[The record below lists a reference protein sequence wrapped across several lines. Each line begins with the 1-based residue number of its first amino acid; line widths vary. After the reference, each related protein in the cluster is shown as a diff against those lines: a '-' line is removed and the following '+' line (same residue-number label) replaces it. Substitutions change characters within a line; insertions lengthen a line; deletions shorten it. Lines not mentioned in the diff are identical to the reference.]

1 MKFTVKEPA
10 SLLEFLLKATGTA
23 SKTKI
28 RNLLQHGS
36 VAVDGTVQKRATTAL
51 AAGQTVEI
59 ERKETIQ
66 AKKVSAHRPDAPFP
80 VLYEDEYLIAL
91 EKPAGLLSIG
101 TESEKTKT
109 FYKAVS
115 QYVKDAS
122 GDREKIFIVHR
133 LDREVSGVMLFAKEE
148 DVKHDLQENWSHT
161 EKLYLALVEG
171 HPAQESGTV
180 RNWLKENSAMQ
191 VFVAT
196 ERTPGAQLAV
206 SHYRVLKTYASKS
219 LLEVRIE
226 TGRKHQI
233 RIHMAELKCPIVG
246 DKKYGAI
253 GNPIR
258 RLGLHAFSLSFTHP
272 VTGERIHLEA
282 PVPAAFTRMDKMDK

>member
-10 SLLEFLLKATGTA
+10 PLLDFLLKATGTT
-23 SKTKI
+23 SKTRI

-36 VAVDGTVQKRATTAL
+36 VSVDGAVQKRADTAL

-66 AKKVSAHRPDAPFP
+66 ARKVSARRPDAPFP

-122 GDREKIFIVHR
+122 GDGEKIFIVHR

-148 DVKHDLQENWSHT
+148 DVKHDLQENWADT

-253 GNPIR
+253 TNPIR

-282 PVPAAFTRMDKMDK
+282 PVPAAFTRLDK

>member
-10 SLLEFLLKATGTA
+10 PLLDFLLKATGTT
-23 SKTKI
+23 SKTRI
-28 RNLLQHGS
+28 RNLLQYGS
-36 VAVDGTVQKRATTAL
+36 VSVDGAVQKRADTAL

-66 AKKVSAHRPDAPFP
+66 ARKVSARRPDAPFP

-122 GDREKIFIVHR
+122 GDGEKIFIVHR

-148 DVKHDLQENWSHT
+148 DVKHDLQENWADT

-253 GNPIR
+253 TNPIR

-282 PVPAAFTRMDKMDK
+282 PVPAAFTRLDK

>member
-1 MKFTVKEPA
+1 MKLTVKEPA
-10 SLLEFLLKATGTA
+10 PLLDFLLKATGTA

-36 VAVDGTVQKRATTAL
+36 VAVDGAVQKRANTVL

-66 AKKVSAHRPDAPFP
+66 AKKASAHRPDAPFP

-148 DVKHDLQENWSHT
+148 DVKHDLQEHWSHT

-171 HPAQESGTV
+171 HPDQESGTV
-180 RNWLKENSAMQ
+180 RTWLKENSAMQ

-196 ERTPGAQLAV
+196 ERTAGAQLAV

-219 LLEVRIE
+219 MLEVRIE

-233 RIHMAELKCPIVG
+233 RIHMAELGCPIVG
-246 DKKYGAI
+246 DKKYGATS
-253 GNPIR
+253 NPIR
-258 RLGLHAFSLSFTHP
+258 RLGLHAFSLTFTHP
-272 VTGERIHLEA
+272 VTGERISLEA
-282 PVPAAFTRMDKMDK
+282 PIPAAFTRMDK

>member
-10 SLLEFLLKATGTA
+10 PLLDFLLKATGTT
-23 SKTKI
+23 SKTRI

-36 VAVDGTVQKRATTAL
+36 VVVDGAVQKRADTAL
-51 AAGQTVEI
+51 AAGQTVEV
-59 ERKETIQ
+59 ERKESIQ
-66 AKKVSAHRPDAPFP
+66 AKKASARRPDAPFP
-80 VLYEDEYLIAL
+80 VLYEDDYLIAM

-101 TESEKTKT
+101 TENEKTKT

-122 GDREKIFIVHR
+122 GDAEKIFIVHR
-133 LDREVSGVMLFAKEE
+133 LDREVSGVMLFAKDE
-148 DVKHDLQENWSHT
+148 DLKHDLQAHWADT

-171 HPAQESGTV
+171 HPAQESGTL
-180 RNWLKENSAMQ
+180 RTWLKENSAMQ

-246 DKKYGAI
+246 DKKYGATS
-253 GNPIR
+253 NPIR

-272 VTGERIHLEA
+272 VTGERTKLEA
-282 PVPAAFTRMDKMDK
+282 PVPAAFTRMNK

>member
-10 SLLEFLLKATGTA
+10 PLLDFLLKATGTT
-23 SKTKI
+23 SKTRI

-36 VAVDGTVQKRATTAL
+36 VVVDGAVQKRPDTAL
-51 AAGQTVEI
+51 AAGQTVEV
-59 ERKETIQ
+59 ERRETIQ
-66 AKKVSAHRPDAPFP
+66 AKKASARRPDAPFP
-80 VLYEDEYLIAL
+80 VLYEDDYLIAM

-122 GDREKIFIVHR
+122 GDAEKIFIVHR
-133 LDREVSGVMLFAKEE
+133 LDREVSGVMLFAKDE
-148 DVKHDLQENWSHT
+148 DLKHDLQAHWADT

-171 HPAQESGTV
+171 HPAQESGTL
-180 RNWLKENSAMQ
+180 RTWLKENSAMQ

-233 RIHMAELKCPIVG
+233 RIHMAELECPIVG
-246 DKKYGAI
+246 DKKYGATS
-253 GNPIR
+253 NPIR
-258 RLGLHAFSLSFTHP
+258 RLGLHAFSLTFPHP
-272 VTGERIHLEA
+272 VTGERIKLEA
-282 PVPAAFTRMDKMDK
+282 PIPTAFTRMNK